1 MANIKQNTGM
11 SNLGSAAISSGLGLV
26 GGLASA
32 FVGLR
37 QAKKNREFAAEQSRL
52 QNQFN
57 HDEAE
62 LAYKRSVEQWQR
74 EAAYNDPSEQFK
86 RMLNAGINPYNA
98 VGSIDSGNISSA
110 PTASAAT
117 SAGMPTIQ
125 NAYSNP
131 ASDFMQG
138 TQGLLDS
145 ALKTLSVTEQGSTM
159 NGRINRENAFNSPEM
174 IKAQFMAEKNTYDA
188 QAKESLYN
196 FMHSNIKLENVS
208 DIANAEITSV
218 ICAGRIALEE
228 ARQAGLNTDMLKIQ
242 RSKFNEQY
250 NLTIEKLFHDKEI
263 SKQQFKLLSKQFDYY
278 DSMAKSQINATNAQA
293 EQAHSTAQ
301 LNWLNYKWLPTLYSA
316 QAANTW
322 ASARLSDEQKRYFG
336 AQRSYL
342 GLQGDL
348 IKSKPEWRYFKDSG
362 YNKGYHLKDWY
373 NWPYRF
379 IGDMYLGIGDALN
392 LINPFKG
399 GISLGK

>member
-1 MANIKQNTGM
+1 M
-11 SNLGSAAISSGLGLV
+11 SNLGSAAISGSLGLV

-32 FVGLR
+32 FVGAK

-62 LAYKRSVEQWQR
+62 LAYKRSVEQWER

-98 VGSIDSGNISSA
+98 IGSIDSGNMSSA
-110 PTASAAT
+110 PTATAAT
-117 SAGMPTIQ
+117 SAGMPSIQ

-138 TQGLLDS
+138 TQGMLES

-159 NGRINRENAFNSPEM
+159 NGRINRENTFNSPEL

-196 FMHSNIKLENVS
+196 FMHSNIKLENLS
-208 DIANAEITSV
+208 DLAEAEITSV
-218 ICAGRIALEE
+218 ICAGRMAIEE
-228 ARQAGLNTDMLKIQ
+228 AKQAGLNTDMLKIQ
-242 RSKFNEQY
+242 RQKFNEQY
-250 NLTIEKLFHDKEI
+250 NLTLEKLFHDKEI
-263 SKQQFKLLSKQFDYY
+263 SRMNFKLLKKNFDYY
-278 DSMAKSQINATNAQA
+278 DSLAQSNIRATNAQA

-301 LNWLNYKWLPTLYSA
+301 LNWLNYKWLPTLYGA

-322 ASARLSDEQKRYFG
+322 ASARLSDEQKRYLG
-336 AQRSYL
+336 AQRTYL

-348 IKSKPEWRYFKDSG
+348 IKAKPEWRYFKESG
-362 YNKGYHLKDWY
+362 WNKGYHLKDWY
-373 NWPYRF
+373 NWPFRV
-379 IGDMYLGIGDALN
+379 IADSYLGFGDILN
-392 LINPFKG
+392 LVNPFKG
-399 GISLGK
+399 GISFGK